1 MVSARDRSGGEDND
15 NIGYIIGFSLH
26 IHTALTGL
34 LTATLYLLTT
44 SSAVHEF
51 FFFFLRDK
59 CYSFILFSMP

>member
-15 NIGYIIGFSLH
+15 NIGHIIGFSLH

-51 FFFFLRDK
+51 FFFFEG
-59 CYSFILFSMP
+59 